1 MVKRS
6 LPKYVSRF
14 GKYLYFRRPDKTL
27 HRMPDDPAS
36 VEFSREYARLRSG
49 HEGTH
54 AKRTVKALIAKYKQQ
69 PKWDRLAANTKKS
82 YLRSFVYFEEKIGTL
97 DPVKLKPSH
106 ILDMQHALADTPT
119 TANRRLAALSVL
131 MQYAVR
137 IEWATRNPCFRIDH
151 LKSSKPKRKPW
162 PQDMIEAARK
172 TADPD
177 TLLLFEMLLGTAQRI
192 SDVLAM
198 QWSHITPD
206 GIAVVQSKTDT
217 RLVIPLTTRLAATL
231 AQTPRRGLYIV
242 TLPDGRP
249 MGYNSAWKR
258 LHDLRTA
265 IGAEAYDNH
274 ALRYAA
280 AAEIASLPGMT
291 LEHVQAITGHETA
304 QMARLYSYQS
314 HQLARAREAQKNRK

>member
-1 MVKRS
+1 MVKRH
-6 LPKYVSRF
+6 LPPYVSRF
-14 GKYLYFRRPDKTL
+14 GNYLYFRRAGKL

-36 VEFSREYARLRSG
+36 TEFAREYARLRSG
-49 HEGTH
+49 HHGTKG
-54 AKRTVKALIAKYKQQ
+54 KRTIKALIARYKQQ
-69 PKWDRLAANTKKS
+69 PKWQRLADNTKIS
-82 YLRSFVYFEEKIGTL
+82 YQRSFDYFEKRIGTF
-97 DPVKLKPSH
+97 DPATIRPSH
-106 ILDMQHALADTPT
+106 ILDMQQALAKTPT

-137 IEWATRNPCFRIDH
+137 IEWSTRNPCFRIEH
-151 LKSSKPKRKPW
+151 LKSTQPKRQPW
-162 PQDMIEAARK
+162 PRELIDAARQ
-172 TADPD
+172 TAEPD

-198 QWSHITPD
+198 QWSHVGAD

-217 RLVIPLTTRLAATL
+217 RLVIPLTQRLADTL
-231 AQTPRRGLYIV
+231 AQTPRRGLHIV

-249 MGYNSAWKR
+249 MKYNSAYNR
-258 LHDLRTA
+258 LHALRTA

-280 AAEIASLPGMT
+280 AAEIAALPGMT

-304 QMARLYSYQS
+304 QMARMYSFNA
-314 HQLARAREAQKNRK
+314 HQLARAREAQRGRK